1 MPKSLD
7 EEEKRKKE
15 IDLEN
20 EKSSPYFLVHKE
32 LCEDFENEMQE
43 KIYESFISFGNMT
56 REQKLEHVEILSSLL
71 EKQQVMYTRLSLSDD
86 PKAIEMK
93 ENLRKSVST
102 MGFPPETDML
112 TLFSS
117 MNATIKSL
125 KDYIE
130 D

>member
-1 MPKSLD
+1 
-7 EEEKRKKE
+7 
-15 IDLEN
+15 
-20 EKSSPYFLVHKE
+20 
-32 LCEDFENEMQE
+32 MQE
-43 KIYESFISFGNMT
+43 KIYESFISFGNMS
-56 REQKLEHVEILSSLL
+56 REQQLEHIEILSSLL

-86 PKAIEMK
+86 PKAIEMRD
-93 ENLRKSVST
+93 NLRKSVSR